1 MSMQSP
7 PNEIGHMSF
16 KRMLVSS
23 LVLAVVIEL
32 ITAALRFGLGL
43 ESTQDTRFLAQWT
56 LGWRIHH
63 GYIGVIGLLLSWLV
77 PAGRWRTVLL
87 IISIALV
94 VSDFIHHFL
103 VLWLL
108 TGSPE
113 FHLRYFGS

>member
-1 MSMQSP
+1 
-7 PNEIGHMSF
+7 MSF
-16 KRMLVSS
+16 KRTLASG

-32 ITAALRFGLGL
+32 MAAAFRFGLGL
-43 ESTQDTRFLAQWT
+43 ESNQDTRFLAQWT

-63 GYIGVIGLLLSWLV
+63 GYIGLIGLLLCRLV
-77 PAGRWRTVLL
+77 PAGRRRTVLL
-87 IISIALV
+87 IISIGLV